1 MTNRLIAALVCLG
14 MTSAATAAEIDFNK
28 SVDITKAIEQATSVD
43 VKGPGGP
50 GWDNNHGQWDHN
62 NFNNYPGPHPNHISY
77 SRDCHTFNFGPSG
90 TGMNSEVANLQSVEY
105 VQECHYVPDPP
116 PPPPQPNPGP
126 NPQPGP
132 HPQPGPQPFPGP
144 HGPGG
149 PGDHG
154 GQPGNHGGPGHR
166 SLAEAAADEA
176 ATKGMQCNTIPGD
189 VFRRTAQ
196 LTMAPRQLLP
206 WENDSFEVCAEGP
219 NVEIRTLSAAY
230 SYNINQTGSYDVRYD
245 VTPLSKIATA
255 PDHNGLSLGEF
266 AFKDGKFVMNISDM
280 WASIYAGEKV
290 SIKVELVKDG
300 FLFFNSS
307 LGTKVFTLDASNGY
321 QLSFV
326 EGDLAKTK
334 DFVDTRGDVRGPKK
348 YFVKWGFSRVGNIST
363 QEYVDKGSTAKITQ

>member
-14 MTSAATAAEIDFNK
+14 MTSAAAAAQLDFDK
-28 SVDITKAIEQATSVD
+28 GVDINKAIESASSVD
-43 VKGPGGP
+43 VKGPGDP
-50 GWDNNHGQWDHN
+50 GFDHHNPGQWDHN
-62 NFNNYPGPHPNHISY
+62 NFHDFHGPSQNHVSY

-90 TGMNSEVANLQSVEY
+90 TGMNSEVAELQSVEY

-132 HPQPGPQPFPGP
+132 HPQPGPNPQPNPGP

-149 PGDHG
+149 PGHDGHG
-154 GQPGNHGGPGHR
+154 PK
-166 SLAEAAADEA
+166 SVDEA
-176 ATKGMQCNTIPGD
+176 ANDMAVTKGMQCNTVPGD

-230 SYNINQTGSYDVRYD
+230 SYNIVQSGEYDVRYD
-245 VTPLSKIATA
+245 LTPLAKIATA
-255 PDHNGLSLGEF
+255 PDQNGLSLAEF
-266 AFKDGKFVMNISDM
+266 VFKDGKFVMNINDQ

-290 SIKVELVKDG
+290 AIKVELVKDG

-307 LGTKVFTLDASNGY
+307 LGSKVFTLDSSNNY
-321 QLSFV
+321 SLAFV
-326 EGDLAKTK
+326 EGDLTKDK
-334 DFVDTRGDVRGPKK
+334 DFVDTSSDVRGPKK
-348 YFVKWGFSRVGNIST
+348 YFVKWGFTRVGSIST
-363 QEYVDKGSTAKITQ
+363 QDYVNKGSTAKITQ